1 MRPGEKQGQGGKS
14 FIRRL
19 RKCLWCADMGS
30 LDKIMHT
37 LENEKEGIR
46 TAYHVRKVGVF
57 GSVARGEE
65 KKRSD
70 VDVLVEFTDAASL
83 FDLVGLSDF
92 LAKKLGRKV
101 EVVSKRAMKPD
112 ILRNALKDAV
122 FA

>member
-1 MRPGEKQGQGGKS
+1 
-14 FIRRL
+14 
-19 RKCLWCADMGS
+19 MGS